1 MDTQDLFKKYCNF
14 GWALWPATKTL
25 SRYVEAVHRLY
36 KLIAVVCCQICGPRN
51 TQGGAGCLGM
61 ALVWIICGLGRAEFQ
76 QETRWSHSIL
86 SFQYQ
91 LRITA
96 SSGSTGS
103 CKSHRSLRGLLSY
116 MSGCR
121 PPRSVQEIL
130 QLVLAPVVFFQV
142 SPPKC
147 AGCMS

>member
-36 KLIAVVCCQICGPRN
+36 KLIAVVCCQIYGPRN

-76 QETRWSHSIL
+76 QEKLDGATRSCHS
-86 SFQYQ
+86 
-91 LRITA
+91 
-96 SSGSTGS
+96 STNS
-103 CKSHRSLRGLLSY
+103 ELL
-116 MSGCR
+116 
-121 PPRSVQEIL
+121 P
-130 QLVLAPVVFFQV
+130 VLGPQAPVKVTDHCEACYHICQAADLPDLSKRYCSSRWHQWFSF
-142 SPPKC
+142 KC
-147 AGCMS
+147 LPQNVQAV